1 MRSKGLR
8 EKVGRVEE
16 NNDGYNKERGVIK
29 RSHRKRTI
37 VAAFIPLMVLAIMI
51 FLLFSPTFQSFINSG
66 ISLPEVAIEK
76 IEFRENPGQIIAFIR
91 NVGPTEI
98 TIAQADVN
106 DRIHAAAIEPSK
118 TLSRLSDA
126 KVIIPFFW
134 NPAEPYEVGITTD
147 DGTRFSK
154 TIEAAALAP
163 NPDSQQIIFFAVIGI
178 YVGIIPVMIG
188 LLWYPFIRS
197 MSRNKYN
204 FFLSLTAGL
213 LVFLGIDAL
222 IESNEIATDNVSPIF
237 NGQMLIVIVTT
248 ISFIALLYASE
259 KLTQRAIKKSMSSA
273 EMTSPYSSYS
283 NSTATNYPQTRSQ
296 VNQRQMQELVKPL
309 AISLMI
315 AIGIGLHNF
324 GEGLAIGA
332 AVLLGE
338 IALSTFL
345 IVGFTL
351 HNTTEG
357 LAIVAP
363 LAKSRKLMLRRL
375 VLMGVIAGAPTIA
388 GAWIG
393 GFLYSPIATIIF
405 LSIGAGAIFQVV
417 YSIGSWVLRSVDNNN
432 NDKNKK
438 IVTVNIFTI
447 AGFAI
452 GMIIMYVTGLLV

>member
-1 MRSKGLR
+1 MRSKSLR
-8 EKVGRVEE
+8 ERGGRMEE
-16 NNDGYNKERGVIK
+16 NSEDDNMEQKVNPFYKKN
-29 RSHRKRTI
+29 SHRRRKVI
-37 VAAFIPLMVLAIMI
+37 AAFIPLIVLALMI
-51 FLLFSPTFQSFINSG
+51 FLLFSPAFQSFINSG
-66 ISLPEVAIEK
+66 IPLPNVTIEK
-76 IEFRENPGQIIAFIR
+76 IEFQESPSQIIAFIR
-91 NVGPTEI
+91 NAGPTEI
-98 TIAQADVN
+98 TIAHADVN

-126 KVIIPFFW
+126 KVMIPFPW
-134 NPAEPYEVGITTD
+134 NLAEPYEVGITTD

-154 TIEAAALAP
+154 TIDAAALAP
-163 NPDSQQIIFFAVIGI
+163 NPDSQQIVFFAIIGI

-197 MSRNKYN
+197 MSRNKFN

-222 IESNEIATDNVSPIF
+222 IESNEIAIENVSPVF
-237 NGQMLIVIVTT
+237 NSQMLIVIVTT

-259 KLTQRAIKKSMSSA
+259 KLTQRAIKKSISA
-273 EMTSPYSSYS
+273 ADTTHSSYS
-283 NSTATNYPQTRSQ
+283 ETTTNSPQTRSQ
-296 VNQRQMQELVKPL
+296 VNQRQIQEFVKPL

-375 VLMGVIAGAPTIA
+375 VLMGIIAGAPTIV

-393 GFLYSPIATIIF
+393 GFLYSPVATIIF

-417 YSIGSWVLRSVDNNN
+417 YSIGSWVLRSGYDD
-432 NDKNKK
+432 NDKNKR
-438 IVTVNIFTI
+438 IISMNIFTI
-447 AGFAI
+447 AGFAV
-452 GMIIMYVTGLLV
+452 GMTIMYVTGLLV